1 MPTNINFVEK
11 LDAGCDTQVSF
22 NLPKTLSLGTVKKSL
37 DNNGL
42 SEAEGCSYLALNR
55 LNETAL
61 LGKAS
66 LVINPSSFSENAV
79 YADVPANSTLGDLV
93 FTRATDAWRT
103 NSQGLIQR
111 VAWNLV
117 QQSQTFNNA
126 AWSKSRTS
134 VLPNTAISP
143 NGDLTATTLIE
154 DTSNATHRVFQS
166 ISKSNT
172 PIQYTFSCYLKA
184 KERTFAQIRI
194 AENGELDSASAVINL
209 STGQLIGTYG
219 TYSNRSASVVS
230 LNNDWYRLSITAT
243 SVNASSIVAFIFPAL
258 NGNLSSPG
266 YLGDGTSGIYIWG
279 AQLVEGASPLEYF
292 TTTDRQDV
300 PRIDYSLGGC
310 PNILLEPQRT
320 NSIRNNTMVG
330 ASTSPSTLPTNWAR
344 QNTSGL
350 TQTIV
355 GVGTENGLNYIDI
368 NLQGTA
374 VGTNDAYSFDQ
385 TISASIGQT
394 WTNSWYFKLISST
407 PNLVR
412 LAIQEFNGGSF
423 LNVVTQDITPTANLE
438 RYAQTKT
445 LVGVGVTNV
454 RAMIYINF
462 VIGQTYNT
470 TIRIAQPQMELG
482 AYATTIIPTTS
493 ASVTRNADVINRTN
507 VFTNNL
513 ITASGGTWFVDLRN
527 NLVFTRDSSGSGVYL
542 TDITGGLFGF
552 RIKTFGTARLFIG
565 KVVGGTETGI
575 YTTLTNTVK
584 IAIKWNGVTADVFVN
599 GVKVVAATAFTDT
612 AMQLL
617 ASNVSVPLNIN
628 SMMLFPTPLSDAE
641 CIQLTTL

>member
-61 LGKAS
+61 LNKAS

-111 VAWNLV
+111 VAWNLF

-154 DTSNATHRVFQS
+154 DTNNASHRVFQT
-166 ISKSNT
+166 ISKSST

-219 TYSNRSASVVS
+219 AYSNRTASVVS
-230 LNNDWYRLSITAT
+230 LNNGWYRLSITVT
-243 SVNASSIVAFIFPAL
+243 SVNASSIVAFIFLAL
-258 NGNLSSPG
+258 NGNLATPS

-320 NSIRNNTMVG
+320 NL
-330 ASTSPSTLPTNWAR
+330 AL
-344 QNTSGL
+344 
-350 TQTIV
+350 
-355 GVGTENGLNYIDI
+355 
-368 NLQGTA
+368 
-374 VGTNDAYSFDQ
+374 YS
-385 TISASIGQT
+385 
-394 WTNSWYFKLISST
+394 
-407 PNLVR
+407 
-412 LAIQEFNGGSF
+412 QEFDNASWTK
-423 LNVVTQDITPTANLE
+423 VDATITA
-438 RYAQTKT
+438 
-445 LVGVGVTNV
+445 
-454 RAMIYINF
+454 
-462 VIGQTYNT
+462 NT
-470 TIRIAQPQMELG
+470 TISPSGVQDADTVSITGSTSRVIAPNTLSAGTYTVSIWVKILSGSGTTRFNLTLDGVNTSSVFSPTNEWQRFTYTFTAVTSATLIAFRAQTFVGNVAIWGAQIETG
-482 AYATTIIPTTS
+482 AYATSYIPTTS
-493 ASVTRNADVINRTN
+493 ASVTRNADVMMRSN

-513 ITASGGTWFVDLRN
+513 ITASGGTWFLDLKNTIPYVRINANFLFLSTIN
-527 NLVFTRDSSGSGVYL
+527 NGFGGDGFLIYNNAITIKRPTLGKFVSGVFSDL
-542 TDITGGLFGF
+542 
-552 RIKTFGTARLFIG
+552 
-565 KVVGGTETGI
+565 
-575 YTTLTNTVK
+575 TTLSSNNSK
-584 IAIKWNGVTADVFVN
+584 LAIKWNGTTADIFEN
-599 GVKVVAATAFTDT
+599 GVKVVSATSFTGT
-612 AMQLL
+612 AMQFM
-617 ASNVSVPLNIN
+617 SNQSLPIPFYIN
-628 SMMLFPTPLSDAE
+628 SIMLFPTPLSDAE
-641 CIQLTTL
+641 CIQLTT